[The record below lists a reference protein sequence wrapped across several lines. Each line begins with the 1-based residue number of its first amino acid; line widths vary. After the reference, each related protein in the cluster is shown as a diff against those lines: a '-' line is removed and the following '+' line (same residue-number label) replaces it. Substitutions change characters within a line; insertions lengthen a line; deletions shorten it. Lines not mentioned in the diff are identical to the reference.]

1 MSEKLKRFIQLV
13 IFLGLG
19 VFFTWFSVKDLTAE
33 DYNMIKESA
42 AQVGEGNGWFFLLL
56 SALFIVLAHYIRAL
70 RSVLLIEP
78 LNYKVRKSMS
88 FYAVMVCYF
97 ANLAIPRIG
106 EILRCTFLQRY
117 EKVPFQKSFG
127 TILTERA
134 IDLILFVVLFI
145 SAIFVNQNALS
156 QMIVD
161 REQGITLGMR
171 IENMA
176 SSLIHNH
183 MIYILLGGLV
193 LLIVLIYFTRH
204 RWGKINFLVRVKN
217 FMGGIWQGLI
227 SVKDIKHPYLFVI
240 FTLLIW
246 VCFFASTYVCFFAFD
261 FLSHLGPVAAF
272 SVLGFGTLGFIIAQG
287 GLGAAPL
294 IIAATLVLYNV
305 DYTASLAAGWI
316 NWTLQT
322 ITVIIVG
329 LVSLV
334 LASFAKTS
342 KNE

>member
-1 MSEKLKRFIQLV
+1 MSEKLKRFIQLL

-19 VFFTWFSVKDLTAE
+19 IFFTWFSVKDLTAE
-33 DYNMIKESA
+33 DIEMIKQSA
-42 AQVGEGNGWFFLLL
+42 AQVGEGNSWFFLLL

-134 IDLILFVVLFI
+134 IDLILFVVLFVI
-145 SAIFVNQNALS
+145 AIFVNQNALS

-161 REQGITLGMR
+161 REQGTTLGVR

-176 SSLIHNH
+176 SSLIHND

-193 LLIVLIYFTRH
+193 LLIVLIYFTRKK
-204 RWGKINFLVRVKN
+204 WSKINFFVKVKN
-217 FMGGIWQGLI
+217 FMVGIWQGLI
-227 SVKDIKHPYLFVI
+227 SVKDLKHPYLFVI
-240 FTLLIW
+240 YTLLIW
-246 VCFFASTYVCFFAFD
+246 VSFFASTYVCFFAFD
-261 FLSHLGPVAAF
+261 FLANLGPVAAF

-305 DYTASLAAGWI
+305 DYSASLAAGWI

>member
-1 MSEKLKRFIQLV
+1 MSEKLKRFIQLL
-13 IFLGLG
+13 IFLGIG
-19 VFFTWFSVKDLTAE
+19 IFFTWFSVKDLTAE
-33 DYNMIKESA
+33 DIKMIKQSA
-42 AQVGEGNGWFFLLL
+42 SQVGEGNSWFFLVL

-134 IDLILFVVLFI
+134 IDLILFVVLFV
-145 SAIFVNQNALS
+145 SAIFINQNALS

-176 SSLIHNH
+176 SSLFHNH

-193 LLIVLIYFTRH
+193 FLIALIYFTRKK
-204 RWGKINFLVRVKN
+204 WGKINFFAKVKN
-217 FMGGIWQGLI
+217 FMVGIWQGLI
-227 SVKDIKHPYLFVI
+227 SVKDLKHPYLFVLY
-240 FTLLIW
+240 TLLIW
-246 VCFFASTYVCFFAFD
+246 VSFFASTYVCFFAFD
-261 FLSHLGPVAAF
+261 FLANLGPVAAF